1 MTRDEVGPATTKGA
15 RVTSLETTVAL
26 PLDQAEAAVRA
37 RLADHGFGVLSEIDV
52 AATLRA
58 KLGVERP
65 PLKILGACNPSIA
78 HRALS
83 IDPSVALL
91 LPCNVV
97 LESAEEGR
105 TRVAIADPRQLL
117 VLGAAEGEGHRQ
129 LLDLAGE
136 AASILEGVVA
146 EVDQQNGDA
155 TRR

>member
-1 MTRDEVGPATTKGA
+1 M
-15 RVTSLETTVAL
+15 TSLETTVAL
-26 PLDQAEAAVRA
+26 PLEQAEAVVRE
-37 RLADHGFGVLSEIDV
+37 RLADHGFGVLSDIDV

-58 KLGVERP
+58 KLGVDRP

-97 LESAEEGR
+97 LESAGGGS

-117 VLGAAEGEGHRQ
+117 ALGSVEAAAQKQ
-129 LLDLAGE
+129 LLDLADE
-136 AASILEGVVA
+136 ASAILEDVVA
-146 EVDQQNGDA
+146 EVAQRNEDPA
-155 TRR
+155 HE